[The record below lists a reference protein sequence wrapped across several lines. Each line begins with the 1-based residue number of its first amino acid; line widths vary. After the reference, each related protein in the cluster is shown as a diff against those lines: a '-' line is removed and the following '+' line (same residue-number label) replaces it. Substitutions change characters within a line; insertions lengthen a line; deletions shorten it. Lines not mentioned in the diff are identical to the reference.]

1 MGFCLRDGEEIGMGL
16 GGERLVPRL
25 VNMVLV
31 RILISSLF
39 ATSGSTLSMRMER
52 KAVPP
57 DLLSS
62 GNSWAQ
68 PELLFVFIL

>member
-39 ATSGSTLSMRMER
+39 ATLGSTLSMRMER
-52 KAVPP
+52 KSVPP
-57 DLLSS
+57 DSLTS
-62 GNSWAQ
+62 GNSWA
-68 PELLFVFIL
+68 

>member
-52 KAVPP
+52 KAVPS
-57 DLLSS
+57 DSLSS
-62 GNSWAQ
+62 GNSWA
-68 PELLFVFIL
+68 

>member
-62 GNSWAQ
+62 GNSWA
-68 PELLFVFIL
+68 

>member
-16 GGERLVPRL
+16 GREKLVPRL

-31 RILISSLF
+31 RILIGRLF
-39 ATSGSTLSMRMER
+39 ATLGSTLSMRMER

-57 DLLSS
+57 DSLSS
-62 GNSWAQ
+62 GNSWA
-68 PELLFVFIL
+68 